1 MELYEVIKLKQRAE
15 DDIVN
20 IIRRLHKDTGVDF
33 DELTFKKNIVFNGTE
48 GIVIN
53 YEVKLNA
60 TL

>member
-20 IIRRLHKDTGVDF
+20 IIRKLHNDTGVDF
-33 DELTFKKNIVFNGTE
+33 DKLTFKKNVVFYDIE

-53 YEVKLNA
+53 YEVKLSA

>member
-20 IIRRLHKDTGVDF
+20 IIRKLHNDTGVDF
-33 DELTFKKNIVFNGTE
+33 DKLTFNKNVVFYDIE

-53 YEVKLNA
+53 YEVKLSA